1 MHKNNKN
8 SFEDENKIIFHN
20 FIFLKRF
27 SVGKL
32 FQTQKCAIESK
43 AFNFI
48 NLAKVLRQKEVCD
61 NLQSKSNISDT
72 LVVVYNINSS
82 FKSTLFNY

>member
-1 MHKNNKN
+1 M
-8 SFEDENKIIFHN
+8 
-20 FIFLKRF
+20 FLKRF

-32 FQTQKCAIESK
+32 FQTRKCAIESK

-61 NLQSKSNISDT
+61 NVQSKSNISDI
-72 LVVVYNINSS
+72 LVVVYNISSS